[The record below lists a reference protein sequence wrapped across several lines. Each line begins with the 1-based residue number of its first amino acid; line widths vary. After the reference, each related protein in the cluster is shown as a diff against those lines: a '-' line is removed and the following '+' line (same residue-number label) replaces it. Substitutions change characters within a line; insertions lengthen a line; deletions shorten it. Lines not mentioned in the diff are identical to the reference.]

1 MEGRIEMAFQG
12 KVAAVVG
19 GASGVGAEVAKLIAS
34 QGGEVVILDIQ
45 EALARSVAEEIR
57 GLGGTASVVG
67 VDVTSPDS
75 VKSALDATLAR
86 HDQIDVLATTVG
98 WNVHSFFMDQ
108 SEDLWEKILQINLM
122 GQVRLVHAF
131 LPTMKANG
139 GGSIVVVS
147 SDAGRV
153 GTNGETI
160 YAAAKAGVIGFT
172 KSLAREVTRFGIRIN
187 CVSPGPTDT
196 PLFRT
201 ATASQPKIADAM
213 VKLIPM
219 KRMAKAEEQANVIAF
234 LASDGASYITGQT
247 LSVNGGLNML

>member
-1 MEGRIEMAFQG
+1 MSFKG

-19 GASGVGAEVAKLIAS
+19 GASGVGAEVAKIIAS
-34 QGGEVVILDIQ
+34 DGGEVVILDIQ
-45 EALARSVAEEIR
+45 KDLADSVAEEIR
-57 GLGGTASVVG
+57 GLGGTASVVR

-75 VKSALDATLAR
+75 VKAATDEVLAR
-86 HDQIDVLATTVG
+86 HDRVDVLATTVG

-108 SEDLWEKILQINLM
+108 GEELWEKILQINLM

-131 LPTMKANG
+131 LPTMKATG

-153 GTNGETI
+153 GTNGETV

-196 PLFRT
+196 PLFRS
-201 ATASQPKIADAM
+201 ATETQPHIADAM

-219 KRMAKAEEQANVIAF
+219 KRMAKPEEQANAIVF
-234 LASDGASYITGQT
+234 LASDAASYITGQT

>member
-1 MEGRIEMAFQG
+1 MSFNG

-19 GASGVGAEVAKLIAS
+19 GASGVGAEVAKVISS
-34 QGGEVVILDIQ
+34 QGGEVVILDVD
-45 EALARSVAEEIR
+45 EALATGIADDIR
-57 GLGGTASVVG
+57 GSGGTVSVVQ
-67 VDVTSPDS
+67 VDVASPDS
-75 VKSALDATLAR
+75 VKAATAAVLAR
-86 HDQIDVLATTVG
+86 HGRVDVLATTVG
-98 WNVHSFFMDQ
+98 WNVHSYFMDQ
-108 SEDLWEKILQINLM
+108 GEELWEKILQINLM

-131 LPTMKANG
+131 LPTMKAVG

-153 GTNGETI
+153 GTNGETV

-196 PLFRT
+196 PLFRD
-201 ATASQPKIADAM
+201 ATASQPHIADAM
-213 VKLIPM
+213 TKLIPM
-219 KRMAKAEEQANVIAF
+219 RRIGKPEEPANAIAF
-234 LASDGASYITGQT
+234 LASDAASYITGQT

>member
-1 MEGRIEMAFQG
+1 MSFKG

-19 GASGVGAEVAKLIAS
+19 GASGVGAAVAKGIAA
-34 QGGEVVILDIQ
+34 QGAEVVILDIQ
-45 EALARSVAEEIR
+45 KDLASSVAKEIR
-57 GLGGTASVVG
+57 DCGGTASVVV
-67 VDVTSPDS
+67 VDVTSPIS
-75 VKSALDATLAR
+75 VRGAADAVLSNHDRIDALV
-86 HDQIDVLATTVG
+86 ITVG
-98 WNVHSFFMDQ
+98 WNTHSFFMDQ
-108 SEDLWEKILQINLM
+108 DEEFWEKIIQINLM

-131 LPTMKANG
+131 LPVMKASG
-139 GGSIVVVS
+139 GGVIVVTS

-153 GTNGETI
+153 GTNGETV

-196 PLFRT
+196 PLFRD
-201 ATASQPKIADAM
+201 ATASQPHIAEAM

-219 KRMAKAEEQANVIAF
+219 RRMAQPHEPANAMIF
-234 LASDGASYITGQT
+234 LASDEASYITGQT

>member
-1 MEGRIEMAFQG
+1 MSFKG

-19 GASGVGAEVAKLIAS
+19 GASGVGAEVAKIIAS

-45 EALARSVAEEIR
+45 EGLAGQVAEEIR
-57 GLGGTASVVG
+57 GLGGAASVVG
-67 VDVTSPDS
+67 VDVTKPDS
-75 VKSALDATLAR
+75 VRAAADAVLAR
-86 HDQIDVLATTVG
+86 FGRVDVLATSVG
-98 WNVHSFFMDQ
+98 WNEHSFFMDQ
-108 SEDLWEKILQINLM
+108 GEELWEKILQINLM

-131 LPTMKANG
+131 LPSMKASG

-153 GTNGETI
+153 GTNGETV

-196 PLFRT
+196 PLFRSAT
-201 ATASQPKIADAM
+201 ATQPHIADAM

-219 KRMAKAEEQANVIAF
+219 KRMAKPEEQASAIVF
-234 LASDGASYITGQT
+234 LASDAASYITGQT

>member
-1 MEGRIEMAFQG
+1 MSFKG
-12 KVAAVVG
+12 KTAVVVG
-19 GASGVGAEVAKLIAS
+19 GASGVGAEVTKMISS

-45 EALARSVAEEIR
+45 DTLAGGVAEDVR
-57 GLGGTASVVG
+57 ALGGTASVVR
-67 VDVTSPDS
+67 VDVTDS
-75 VKSALDATLAR
+75 ENVKAAADEVLKN
-86 HDQIDVLATTVG
+86 HDRIDVVATTVG

-108 SEDLWEKILQINLM
+108 DEALWEKILQINLM

-131 LPTMKANG
+131 LPAMKAAG

-153 GTNGETI
+153 GTNGETV

-196 PLFRT
+196 PLFRS
-201 ATASQPKIADAM
+201 ATASQPNIADAM

-219 KRMAKAEEQANVIAF
+219 KRMARPEEQASAIVF
-234 LASDGASYITGQT
+234 LASDASSYVTGQT

>member
-1 MEGRIEMAFQG
+1 MSFKG

-19 GASGVGAEVAKLIAS
+19 GASGVGAEVAKIIAS
-34 QGGEVVILDIQ
+34 EGGDVVILDIQ
-45 EALARSVAEEIR
+45 KDLADSVAEEIR
-57 GLGGTASVVG
+57 GLGGTASVVR

-75 VKSALDATLAR
+75 VEAATGEVLAR
-86 HDQIDVLATTVG
+86 HDRVDVLATTVG

-108 SEDLWEKILQINLM
+108 GEELWEKILQINLM

-131 LPTMKANG
+131 LPAMKANG

-153 GTNGETI
+153 GTNGETV

-196 PLFRT
+196 PLFRS
-201 ATASQPKIADAM
+201 ATESQPHIADAM

-219 KRMAKAEEQANVIAF
+219 KRMAKPEEQANAIVF
-234 LASDGASYITGQT
+234 LASDAASYITGQT

>member
-1 MEGRIEMAFQG
+1 MEGRIEMAFEG

-57 GLGGTASVVG
+57 GLGGTASVVR

-234 LASDGASYITGQT
+234 LASNGASYITGQT

>member
-1 MEGRIEMAFQG
+1 MEGRIEMAFEG

-57 GLGGTASVVG
+57 GVGGTASVVR

>member
-1 MEGRIEMAFQG
+1 MSFKG

-19 GASGVGAEVAKLIAS
+19 GASGVGAEVAKIIAS

-45 EALARSVAEEIR
+45 EGLAGSVAEEIR
-57 GLGGTASVVG
+57 GLGGTASVVR

-75 VKSALDATLAR
+75 VKAAADTVLAR
-86 HDQIDVLATTVG
+86 HDRVDVLATTVG
-98 WNVHSFFMDQ
+98 WNVHSYFMDQ
-108 SEDLWEKILQINLM
+108 GEELWEKILQINLM
-122 GQVRLVHAF
+122 GQVRLVHAL
-131 LPTMKANG
+131 LPTMKAIG

-153 GTNGETI
+153 GTNGETV

-196 PLFRT
+196 PLFRS
-201 ATASQPKIADAM
+201 ATASQPHIADAM

-219 KRMAKAEEQANVIAF
+219 KRMAKPEEQANVIVF
-234 LASDGASYITGQT
+234 LASDAASYITGQT

>member
-1 MEGRIEMAFQG
+1 MSFDG

-19 GASGVGAEVAKLIAS
+19 GASGVGAEVAKIIAA
-34 QGGEVVILDIQ
+34 QGGEVVILDVD
-45 EALARSVAEEIR
+45 EELATSVADDIAKR
-57 GLGGTASVVG
+57 GGTASVVC
-67 VDVTSPDS
+67 VDVTSPAS
-75 VKSALDATLAR
+75 VRAATDAVLAR
-86 HDQIDVLATTVG
+86 HDQVNVLATTVG
-98 WNVHSFFMDQ
+98 WNVHSFFIDQ
-108 SEDLWEKILQINLM
+108 SEDFWERIIQVNLM

-131 LPTMKANG
+131 LPAMKAVG
-139 GGSIVVVS
+139 GGAIVVVS

-153 GTNGETI
+153 GTNGETV

-196 PLFRT
+196 PLFRD
-201 ATASQPKIADAM
+201 ATASQPRIADAM

-219 KRMAKAEEQANVIAF
+219 RRIGRPEEPAQAIAF
-234 LASDGASYITGQT
+234 LASDAASYITGQT

>member
-1 MEGRIEMAFQG
+1 
-12 KVAAVVG
+12 VVG

-57 GLGGTASVVG
+57 GLGGTASVVR

>member
-1 MEGRIEMAFQG
+1 MSFKG

-34 QGGEVVILDIQ
+34 EGGEVVILDIQ
-45 EALARSVAEEIR
+45 NDLADSVAAEIR
-57 GLGGTASVVG
+57 GLGGTASVVR

-75 VKSALDATLAR
+75 VKTATNEVLAR
-86 HDQIDVLATTVG
+86 HDRVDVLATTVG

-108 SEDLWEKILQINLM
+108 GEELWETILQINLM

-153 GTNGETI
+153 GTNGETV
-160 YAAAKAGVIGFT
+160 YASAKAGVIGFT

-196 PLFRT
+196 PLFRS
-201 ATASQPKIADAM
+201 ATETQPHIADAM

-219 KRMAKAEEQANVIAF
+219 KRMAKPEEQANAIVY
-234 LASDGASYITGQT
+234 LASDEASYITGQT

>member
-1 MEGRIEMAFQG
+1 MTFTG
-12 KVAAVVG
+12 KVAVVVG
-19 GASGVGAEVAKLIAS
+19 GASGIGAEVARGIAS
-34 QGGEVVILDIQ
+34 SGGEVVILDIKEDLALTVAQ
-45 EALARSVAEEIR
+45 EIASV
-57 GLGGTASVVG
+57 GGTASVVR

-75 VKSALDATLAR
+75 VKAAATAVLE
-86 HDQIDVLATTVG
+86 HNEKVDVLATTVG
-98 WNVHSFFMDQ
+98 WNVHSYFMEQD
-108 SEDLWEKILQINLM
+108 EGFWEKTVQINLM

-131 LPTMKANG
+131 LPAMKSAG
-139 GGSIVVVS
+139 GGSIVVTA

-196 PLFRT
+196 ELFRE
-201 ATASQPKIADAM
+201 ATSTQPHIAEAITKGIPMRRLARPQEQADAIM
-213 VKLIPM
+213 
-219 KRMAKAEEQANVIAF
+219 F
-234 LASDGASYITGQT
+234 LASDAASYITGQT

>member
-1 MEGRIEMAFQG
+1 MEGRIEMAFEG

-57 GLGGTASVVG
+57 GLGGTASVVR

-108 SEDLWEKILQINLM
+108 SEDLWEKIVQINLM

>member
-1 MEGRIEMAFQG
+1 MTFKG

-19 GASGVGAEVAKLIAS
+19 GASGVGAEVARIIAS
-34 QGGEVVILDIQ
+34 QGSEVVILDIQ
-45 EALARSVAEEIR
+45 EGLAVSVAEDICNC
-57 GLGGTASVVG
+57 GGIASVVR
-67 VDVTSPDS
+67 VDVTSPVS
-75 VKSALDATLAR
+75 VKAAAEAVLAR
-86 HDQIDVLATTVG
+86 HDRIDVLAITVG

-108 SEDLWEKILQINLM
+108 GEELWEKILQINLM

-131 LPTMKANG
+131 LPAMKGAG

-153 GTNGETI
+153 GTNGETV

-196 PLFRT
+196 PLFRD
-201 ATASQPKIADAM
+201 ATKSQPNIADAM
-213 VKLIPM
+213 VKLVPM
-219 KRMAKAEEQANVIAF
+219 KRMAKPEEQANAIIF
-234 LASDGASYITGQT
+234 LASDAASYITGQT

>member
-1 MEGRIEMAFQG
+1 MEGRIEMAFEG

-45 EALARSVAEEIR
+45 EDLARSVAEEIR
-57 GLGGTASVVG
+57 DLGGTASVVR
-67 VDVTSPDS
+67 VDVTSPES
-75 VKSALDATLAR
+75 VNAAAGAVLAH

-108 SEDLWEKILQINLM
+108 SEDLWEKIVQINLM

>member
-1 MEGRIEMAFQG
+1 MSFKG

-19 GASGVGAEVAKLIAS
+19 GASGVGAEVAKIIAS

-45 EALARSVAEEIR
+45 EGLAGQVAEEIL

-67 VDVTSPDS
+67 VDVTKPDS
-75 VKSALDATLAR
+75 VRAAADAVLAR
-86 HDQIDVLATTVG
+86 FGRVDVLATSVG
-98 WNVHSFFMDQ
+98 WNEHSFFMDQ
-108 SEDLWEKILQINLM
+108 SEELWEKILQINLM

-131 LPTMKANG
+131 LPSMKASG

-153 GTNGETI
+153 GTNGETV

-196 PLFRT
+196 PLFRS
-201 ATASQPKIADAM
+201 ATVTQPHIADAM

-219 KRMAKAEEQANVIAF
+219 KRMAKPEEQASAIVF
-234 LASDGASYITGQT
+234 LASDAASYVTGQT